1 MAQVARAGEKPEG
14 DTGIALFCDVLE
26 YALGCSV
33 PASFAAGLLER
44 RAAWDEE
51 FTQMIHSTAYEFRSE
66 LCIWEM
72 GVDAKGQL
80 LERRVPLYELLASG

>member
-1 MAQVARAGEKPEG
+1 MAQAAKVEG
-14 DTGIALFCDVLE
+14 HSERNTSIALFCDVLE

-33 PASFAAGLLER
+33 PTSFAVGLLER

-72 GVDAKGQL
+72 GVDAQGQL
-80 LERRVPLYELLASG
+80 LERRVPLYELLTL